1 LTPPVSGN
9 LKRDIVGVF
18 LKTEILPDCH
28 LGVWEITEDFDSLYS
43 MVNLVAVE
51 KAKLDSFKNISRKVE
66 WLSVRALVKTM
77 IGKDTRILY
86 NSENKP
92 FVRGNTHNISI
103 SHSNN
108 LTAVLISK
116 DKRVGIDLEYMSGK
130 IGKVA
135 NKFLNANETITT
147 DPELEKFHMYL
158 HWCAKE
164 ALYKILDKQDINFRD
179 GITIKPFSPEEH
191 GYMDGYAM
199 NGNGKEEFELEYLQH
214 DNYALVW
221 CVKE

>member
-1 LTPPVSGN
+1 M
-9 LKRDIVGVF
+9 GVF

-43 MVNLVAVE
+43 MVNPVAVE
-51 KAKLDSFKNISRKVE
+51 KAKLDSFKNISRKIE
-66 WLSVRALVKTM
+66 WLTVRAQVKNM
-77 IGKDTRILY
+77 LGKDTRILY

-103 SHSNN
+103 THSNN
-108 LTAVLISK
+108 LTAVIIGK
-116 DKRVGIDLEYMSGK
+116 DKRVGIDLEFMSGK
-130 IGKVA
+130 INKVA
-135 NKFLNANETITT
+135 NKFINDRENIID
-147 DPELEKFHMYL
+147 DPELSKFHLYL

-164 ALYKILDKQDINFRD
+164 TLYKICDKQDINFRD
-179 GITIKPFSPEEH
+179 GITISPFHPDEEH
-191 GYMDGYAM
+191 GHMKGQVI
-199 NGNGKEEFELEYLQH
+199 NGNGEESFEMEYLQH

>member
-1 LTPPVSGN
+1 
-9 LKRDIVGVF
+9 VGVF
-18 LKTEILPDCH
+18 LKTEILPECH
-28 LGVWEITEDFDSLYS
+28 LGVWEITEDFDTLYS

-77 IGKDTRILY
+77 LGKDTRILY
-86 NSENKP
+86 NAENKP

-108 LTAVLISK
+108 LTAVMISK
-116 DKRVGIDLEYMSGK
+116 DKRVGIDLEFMSGK
-130 IGKVA
+130 ISKVA
-135 NKFLNANETITT
+135 NKFINERENIIKDT
-147 DPELEKFHMYL
+147 DLSKFHLYL

-164 ALYKILDKQDINFRD
+164 ALYKICDKQDINFKD
-179 GITIKPFSPEEH
+179 GITIAPFHPDEETGH
-191 GYMDGYAM
+191 MKGNVI
-199 NGNGKEEFELEYLQH
+199 NGNGEESFEMEYLQH

>member
-1 LTPPVSGN
+1 M
-9 LKRDIVGVF
+9 GVF

-43 MVNLVAVE
+43 IVDLATVE
-51 KAKLDSFKNISRKVE
+51 KTKLDSFKNISRKVE
-66 WLSVRALVKTM
+66 WLSVRALVKNM
-77 IGKDTRILY
+77 LGKDTRILY
-86 NSENKP
+86 NAENKP

-108 LTAVLISK
+108 LTAILISK

-130 IGKVA
+130 ISKVVD
-135 NKFLNANETITT
+135 KFINDRESITA
-147 DPELEKFHMYL
+147 DPEMKMYHLYL

-164 ALYKILDKQDINFRD
+164 AMYKICDKQDINFRD
-179 GITIKPFSPEEH
+179 GLTIAPFTPDDN
-191 GYMDGYAM
+191 GFM
-199 NGNGKEEFELEYLQH
+199 NGNVVNGSGQEDFKLEYLQH

>member
-1 LTPPVSGN
+1 M
-9 LKRDIVGVF
+9 
-18 LKTEILPDCH
+18 PDCH
-28 LGVWEITEDFDSLYS
+28 LGVWEITEDYDTLYR
-43 MVNLVAVE
+43 MVDLATVE

-77 IGKDTRILY
+77 LGKDTRIVY
-86 NSENKP
+86 NAENKP
-92 FVRGNTHNISI
+92 FVRGNSHNISI

-116 DKRVGIDLEYMSGK
+116 DKRVGIDLEFMSGK
-130 IGKVA
+130 ISKVA
-135 NKFLNANETITT
+135 DKFINEKESITS
-147 DPELEKFHMYL
+147 DIEMKKFHLYL

-164 ALYKILDKQDINFRD
+164 AMYKILDKQDINFRD
-179 GITIKPFSPEEH
+179 GLTIAPFIPEEH
-191 GYMDGYAM
+191 GFMKGQVL
-199 NGNGKEEFELEYLQH
+199 NGSGEENLELEYLQH

>member
-1 LTPPVSGN
+1 
-9 LKRDIVGVF
+9 

-43 MVNLVAVE
+43 MVDLATVE
-51 KAKLDSFKNISRKVE
+51 KTKLDSFKNISRKVE
-66 WLSVRALVKTM
+66 WLSVRALVKNM
-77 IGKDTRILY
+77 LGKDTRILY
-86 NSENKP
+86 NAENKP

-116 DKRVGIDLEYMSGK
+116 DKRVGIDLEFMSGK
-130 IGKVA
+130 ISKVA
-135 NKFLNANETITT
+135 DKFINNKESVTT
-147 DPELEKFHMYL
+147 APEMQKFHLYL

-164 ALYKILDKQDINFRD
+164 AMYKICDKQDINFRD
-179 GITIKPFSPEEH
+179 GLTIAPFSPDEH
-191 GYMDGYAM
+191 GFM
-199 NGNGKEEFELEYLQH
+199 NGYVINGNRKEDFELEYLQH

-221 CVKE
+221 CTKE

>member
-1 LTPPVSGN
+1 M
-9 LKRDIVGVF
+9 
-18 LKTEILPDCH
+18 KTEILPDCH

-43 MVNLVAVE
+43 MVNLVAAE

-108 LTAVLISK
+108 LTAVLIST

-135 NKFLNANETITT
+135 NKFINDKEDITH
-147 DPELEKFHMYL
+147 DPEMEKFHLYL

-179 GITIKPFSPEEH
+179 GITIKPFTPEEH
-191 GYMDGYAM
+191 GYMDGYAV
-199 NGNGKEEFELEYLQH
+199 NGNGQEDFELEYLQH

>member
-1 LTPPVSGN
+1 M
-9 LKRDIVGVF
+9 GVF

-28 LGVWEITEDFDSLYS
+28 LGVWEITEDYDTLYG
-43 MVNLVAVE
+43 MVDLATVE

-66 WLSVRALVKTM
+66 WLSVRALVKNM
-77 IGKDTRILY
+77 LGKDTRILY
-86 NSENKP
+86 NAENKP

-116 DKRVGIDLEYMSGK
+116 NKLVGIDLEFMSGK
-130 IGKVA
+130 ISKVA
-135 NKFLNANETITT
+135 DKFINEKESITS
-147 DPELEKFHMYL
+147 DEEMKKYHLYL

-164 ALYKILDKQDINFRD
+164 AMYKILDKQDINFRD
-179 GITIKPFSPEEH
+179 ALTIARFTPEEH
-191 GYMDGYAM
+191 GFMNGIVL
-199 NGNGKEEFELEYLQH
+199 NGNGEVGIELEYLQH